1 MIGLV
6 CLIAHLCVVNE
17 MKLTKSHIGEEEKS
31 RAVYICTHTYHVL
44 NGSEEER
51 IPHARA
57 AAVRPARR
65 GLGLGL
71 GLGLGWRAFGLI
83 RTIFFGPS

>member
-17 MKLTKSHIGEEEKS
+17 MKLTKSYIGEEEKS

-51 IPHARA
+51 ALHARA
-57 AAVRPARR
+57 AVWPARR
-65 GLGLGL
+65 GRGC
-71 GLGLGWRAFGLI
+71 RTKGLI
-83 RTIFFGPS
+83 RTILFGPS